1 LQWPGLRL
9 SGRALTEKTMNVLF
23 GLDTL
28 GNARRDHPMSNII
41 KFPSKVKSSAQAAP
55 QPVVGQH
62 KPMLDV
68 SRLTLFEKVMRVIW
82 LLVVLTW
89 PLVSW
94 AGSIYVFFQFLR
106 MLYHWNTPGSY
117 AGWSFLAHFA
127 MLVVL
132 VCFITM
138 YKPKGIE

>member
-1 LQWPGLRL
+1 
-9 SGRALTEKTMNVLF
+9 
-23 GLDTL
+23 
-28 GNARRDHPMSNII
+28 MSNII
-41 KFPSKVKSSAQAAP
+41 KFPVKAKPSAQAAP
-55 QPVVGQH
+55 QLVASQH
-62 KPMLDV
+62 KPMRDAP
-68 SRLTLFEKVMRVIW
+68 RLTLFEHVMRVIW

-94 AGSIYVFFQFLR
+94 VGSIYVFFQFLR

-127 MLVVL
+127 VLVVL
-132 VCFITM
+132 MCFITM